1 MTTTP
6 KAGAARKPRAPR
18 TTTGTRTTTSIESA
32 SAKPGANRGN
42 PSDAEL
48 TAAAQ
53 ISADPIAPR
62 GCAGCAERDTRV
74 RQLSADLADSM
85 EALETRVFT
94 VAGIALGAALVAVVL
109 GLAALGYAR
118 RGEVPEWSE

>member
-1 MTTTP
+1 MTSE
-6 KAGAARKPRAPR
+6 RKPR
-18 TTTGTRTTTSIESA
+18 TRTTTTRRIAPIESA
-32 SAKPGANRGN
+32 SAKPGADRGH
-42 PSDAEL
+42 PSDADL

-53 ISADPIAPR
+53 ISADPITSR

-85 EALETRVFT
+85 EAMEQRVFT

-109 GLAALGYAR
+109 GLAALGYAGR
-118 RGEVPEWSE
+118 REVPEWSE